1 MSQKFSLLPLLDI
14 MQERTD
20 EATRKL
26 GKLIAAENNEK
37 SRLQM
42 LENYRQ
48 EYSQGLLKA
57 AQNGLSPLT
66 IANYQEFLGRIDE
79 AIESQKKAVVRSK
92 NNSELGKKEWQ
103 HQNTKLKAINTLAE
117 RHQQRQQ
124 KIENKKEQK
133 LLDEFSNR
141 KAATKE

>member
-1 MSQKFSLLPLLDI
+1 MSQKFSLQPLLEL

-20 EATRKL
+20 DATRKL

-42 LENYRQ
+42 LENYRK
-48 EYSQGLLKA
+48 EYSANLLKA
-57 AQNGLSPLT
+57 SQNGLSPLA

-79 AIESQKKAVVRSK
+79 AIEAQKQTVIRSK
-92 NNSELGKKEWQ
+92 NNAELGKQEWQ
-103 HQNTKLKAINTLAE
+103 KQNTKLQAINTLAE
-117 RHQQRQQ
+117 RHQQRLQ

-133 LLDEFSNR
+133 LSDEFANR
-141 KAATKE
+141 KTATKE